1 MNKYNYLK
9 KLHYK
14 ILRIRKIELEIS
26 KRYSEQKMRC
36 PVHLSI
42 GQESVPVSICENL
55 KKTDEIVTAHRSH
68 AHYLAKGGNLKKMI
82 AELHGKITGCALGR
96 GGSMH
101 LIDNSVNVNAAVPI
115 VGSTIPIGVGK
126 AWANKLKKNNNI
138 VVIFFGDG
146 ATEEGV
152 FLESLDFAALHKL
165 KVLFVCEN
173 NKYSVYSR
181 LNKRQNS
188 NRKIYR
194 IDNSIGVKSLKLKDH
209 DLLNVYKKSK
219 NIINKIRTND
229 MPFLLEVDTYRLLEH
244 CGPND
249 DDELLYRP
257 KKEIINWKK
266 NCQVE
271 KYNKFLLKN
280 KILTKK
286 KLLEIDENI
295 FKEIDNAF
303 EFSYKSKFPGKE
315 YVYKHVY
322 KKEL

>member
-1 MNKYNYLK
+1 MKKFNYIK
-9 KLHYK
+9 KLYYK

-42 GQESVPVSICENL
+42 GQESIPVSICENL
-55 KKTDEIVTAHRSH
+55 TKKDEIVTAHRSH

-101 LIDNSVNVNAAVPI
+101 LIDNLVNVNAAVPI

-152 FLESLDFAALHKL
+152 FLESLDFAALHNL

-181 LNKRQNS
+181 LSQRQNP
-188 NRKIYR
+188 NRKIYK
-194 IDNSIGVKSLKLKDH
+194 IANSIGVKSLKLNDH
-209 DLLNVYKKSK
+209 DLVNVYKKSE
-219 NIINKIRTND
+219 NIINKIRKNNE
-229 MPFLLEVDTYRLLEH
+229 PFLLEVDTYRSLEH

-249 DDELLYRP
+249 DDGLSYRP

-266 NCQVE
+266 NCQVK
-271 KYNKFLLKN
+271 KYENFLLKK

-286 KLLEIDENI
+286 ILLDINKSI

-303 EFSYKSKFPGKE
+303 NFSYKSKFPGKE
-315 YVYKHVY
+315 YIYKHVY
-322 KKEL
+322 KKEF

>member
-181 LNKRQNS
+181 LDKRQNS

-194 IDNSIGVKSLKLKDH
+194 IANSIGVKSLKLKDH

-244 CGPND
+244 CGPNND
-249 DDELLYRP
+249 DILNYRSIREI
-257 KKEIINWKK
+257 KEWKK
-266 NCQVE
+266 
-271 KYNKFLLKN
+271 KDPLKN
-280 KILTKK
+280 FEKTLIKK
-286 KLLEIDENI
+286 KN
-295 FKEIDNAF
+295 
-303 EFSYKSKFPGKE
+303 S
-315 YVYKHVY
+315 
-322 KKEL
+322 

>member
-1 MNKYNYLK
+1 
-9 KLHYK
+9 
-14 ILRIRKIELEIS
+14 
-26 KRYSEQKMRC
+26 
-36 PVHLSI
+36 
-42 GQESVPVSICENL
+42 
-55 KKTDEIVTAHRSH
+55 
-68 AHYLAKGGNLKKMI
+68 
-82 AELHGKITGCALGR
+82 
-96 GGSMH
+96 MH

-194 IDNSIGVKSLKLKDH
+194 IANSIGVKSLKLKDH

-249 DDELLYRP
+249 DDELFYRP

-271 KYNKFLLKN
+271 KYNKFLLRN

-286 KLLEIDENI
+286 RLLEINENI

-322 KKEL
+322 KKDL